1 MEMELGLVLN
11 QIDFK
16 FFVKM
21 IGTKDFR
28 NPKNL
33 SQDQSGGSIE
43 NQKN

>member
-11 QIDFK
+11 QIHFK

-21 IGTKDFR
+21 TGTKDFR

-33 SQDQSGGSIE
+33 SQDWSGGSIE
-43 NQKN
+43 NQKS

>member
-1 MEMELGLVLN
+1 MEMELDLVLN
-11 QIDFK
+11 QINSK

-33 SQDQSGGSIE
+33 SQDWIGGSIQ
-43 NQKN
+43 NQK